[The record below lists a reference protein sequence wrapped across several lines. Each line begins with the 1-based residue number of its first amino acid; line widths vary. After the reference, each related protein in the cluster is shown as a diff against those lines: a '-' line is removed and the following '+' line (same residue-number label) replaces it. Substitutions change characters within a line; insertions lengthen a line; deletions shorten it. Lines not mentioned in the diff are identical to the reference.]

1 MTIFMILLVIAGVVA
16 GVLTSSHPLPKSAV
30 VDLGYARY
38 QGRSFI
44 WEMRFAKSPV
54 DDLRFRA
61 PEDPE
66 PSSDVQD
73 ASTFGPVC
81 IGTGQTTSDSKAEDC
96 LFINVFKPK
105 HASVNSSLPVW
116 FFIQGGGY
124 ATNANNN
131 FNGSKVVHN
140 SGHDI
145 VFVNFNYRVGA
156 LGFLASEE
164 VRRDGDLNAGLLDQR
179 KALSW
184 VQKYIHLFG
193 GNPDHVVIHGDSAGA
208 GSVALHLAAYG
219 GENKNLFVGA
229 VAESTFWPTQRTVA
243 EMEPQYKR
251 LVEQLGCDNAQNSL
265 SCLRSTD
272 IDTLQ
277 EYDVQ
282 SAFPGAT
289 ESPPPLWYFLPVTDG
304 SLVSDLLYNSF
315 EQDKIIHVPLVVT
328 DDTNEGTAFAV
339 NATSPEEVSQFMK
352 NNYPKLNET
361 QLKTINQVYPL
372 MDPLPKHAA
381 YFPSAAAAYGE
392 STFTCPG
399 NMMTAA
405 MSKHYNSN
413 KVWNYRFNVQD
424 KTQIEAGKGVP
435 HVLDL
440 VAIFGLQQ
448 TNTPSLSFANTNKKI
463 VPITMDYYLSFIKTL
478 DPNTL
483 RNKDAPEWDNWGN
496 GTGERLKL
504 QTNKTEMEPVP
515 KAQIERCR
523 MWKEFADTMEQ

>member
-1 MTIFMILLVIAGVVA
+1 
-16 GVLTSSHPLPKSAV
+16 
-30 VDLGYARY
+30 
-38 QGRSFI
+38 
-44 WEMRFAKSPV
+44 MR
-54 DDLRFRA
+54 
-61 PEDPE
+61 
-66 PSSDVQD
+66 Q
-73 ASTFGPVC
+73 
-81 IGTGQTTSDSKAEDC
+81 
-96 LFINVFKPK
+96 N
-105 HASVNSSLPVW
+105 
-116 FFIQGGGY
+116 
-124 ATNANNN
+124 
-131 FNGSKVVHN
+131 
-140 SGHDI
+140 
-145 VFVNFNYRVGA
+145 
-156 LGFLASEE
+156 
-164 VRRDGDLNAGLLDQR
+164 GDLNAGLLDQR
-179 KALSW
+179 KALHW

-193 GNPDHVVIHGDSAGA
+193 GNPDHVVLHGDSAGG
-208 GSVALHLAAYG
+208 GSVAIHLAAYG

-243 EMEPQYKR
+243 EMEPQYER
-251 LVEQLGCDNAQNSL
+251 LVKQLGCDDVEDSL

-277 EYDVQ
+277 KYDVP
-282 SAFPGAT
+282 SAFPGAS

-304 SLVSDLLYNSF
+304 GLVGDLLYRSF
-315 EQDKIIHVPLVVT
+315 EQDKIIHVPLIVT
-328 DDTNEGTAFAV
+328 DDTNEGTSFAV
-339 NATSPEEVSQFMK
+339 NASSAEEQSQFIK

-361 QLKTINQVYPL
+361 QLETISQAYPL
-372 MDPLPKHAA
+372 RDPLPKHAA

-399 NMMTAA
+399 NMMTAT
-405 MSKHYNSN
+405 MSKHFDSS

-440 VAIFGLQQ
+440 VAIFGLQS
-448 TNTPSLSFANTNKKI
+448 TNTPALSFANTNSDT

-496 GTGERLKL
+496 GTGQRLKL

-523 MWKEFADTMEQ
+523 MWKGLADTMEH